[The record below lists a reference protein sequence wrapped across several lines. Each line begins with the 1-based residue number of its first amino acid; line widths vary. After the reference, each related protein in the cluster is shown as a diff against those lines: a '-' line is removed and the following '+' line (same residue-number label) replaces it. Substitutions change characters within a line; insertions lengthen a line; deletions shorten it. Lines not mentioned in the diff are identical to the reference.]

1 MNVGRVLIGVGLL
14 GWGLLLLFAFRWQA
28 ADAERLRTMYARNWW
43 LDKRLRRPLRR
54 QQLSKQEWLDLCV
67 RRHRQLLKWV
77 GLPFLVL
84 WFGVCALMIVQAVR
98 G

>member
-1 MNVGRVLIGVGLL
+1 MNVGRVAIGVGLA

-28 ADAERLRTMYARNWW
+28 SSAERLRRIYARNWW

-67 RRHRQLLKWV
+67 RRHRQFDKWV
-77 GLPFLVL
+77 GAPVLVL
-84 WFGVCALMIVQAVR
+84 WFSACAWVIVQGVR